1 MRSCAALR
9 IYHRI
14 CGKDLSE
21 CELIKSC
28 DLSQPI
34 SCLQMADLVVDIADI
49 SGTYN
54 NQYMLLD
61 LKKVELKKTLQNG
74 ALWIVEQIPG

>member
-1 MRSCAALR
+1 
-9 IYHRI
+9 
-14 CGKDLSE
+14 
-21 CELIKSC
+21 
-28 DLSQPI
+28 
-34 SCLQMADLVVDIADI
+34 MADLVVDIADI

-54 NQYMLLD
+54 NQHMLLD